1 MNFVIKC
8 DEYVLHD
15 SRNKELRVGSPML
28 NTEINKN
35 GTLTFTVYVNHP
47 YYDKLKKMQSIIKV
61 YQNNNIIFSGRILE
75 DAIDI
80 YKSKKITCEGAL
92 AYFLDSVCR
101 PFSYQGDVV
110 SFLESIIDS
119 HNAQVSEFQR
129 FILGT
134 VTVTDPNNYITRESV
149 NYLSNYEILRTRLFE
164 SSLGGYMRVRYTENG
179 NYVDY
184 LSDFTDTSTQV
195 IEFAKNMVDLE
206 NKIDGTNLIT
216 GIIPLGAKLTDSS
229 GNETDER
236 LTIKSVN
243 DNKDYLIDTDTS
255 DVYGKIFNVVEWD
268 DVTDATN
275 LKNKGQAYLDSHKVF
290 SGNISVTAVDLS
302 STSDEIGNFKIGQY
316 VIVNSNIHGISGRYL
331 LQKMSLDISN
341 PANTK
346 IDLGVTYDS
355 LTDITKNQEDMTN
368 SVIDRIG
375 TIETHYVPN
384 TEITGIINETIE
396 NNSLINQLPNQ
407 ILSRV
412 EELYT
417 KETDFNTYTSQLSTQ
432 MEQTASEI
440 TLQFQNITSLI
451 NTLSSDTNQQFSD
464 IVKYIR
470 FVDGNII
477 LGQVDNPFLLKI
489 TNNRIS
495 FLENNTEVAYMSN
508 GKLYVN
514 DGEFLTTLQLGNY
527 TFSPRANGNLS
538 FFKNRG

>member
-8 DEYVLHD
+8 DDYVIHD
-15 SRNKELRVGSPML
+15 SRDDTFKVGNPL
-28 NTEINKN
+28 LHTEINKN

-47 YYDKLKKMQSIIKV
+47 YYDKLKKMQSVVKA
-61 YQNNNIIFSGRILE
+61 YQNNNLIFSGRIL
-75 DAIDI
+75 DDTIDI
-80 YKSKKITCEGAL
+80 YKSKKVTCEGAF
-92 AYFLDSVCR
+92 AYFLDSVFR

-110 SFLESIIDS
+110 SFLENIIDS
-119 HNAQVSEFQR
+119 HNAQVKDFQK

-134 VTVTDPNNYITRESV
+134 VTVTDPNNYIHRESKD
-149 NYLSNYEILRTRLFE
+149 YLSSYEVLRSRLFE
-164 SSLGGYMRVRYTENG
+164 SSLGGYMRVRYTDNG
-179 NYVDY
+179 NYIDY

-195 IEFAKNMVDLE
+195 IEFAKNMVELE
-206 NKIDGTNLIT
+206 NKINGADIIT

-243 DNKDYLIDTDTS
+243 DNKDYLIDTDTA
-255 DVYGKIFNVVEWD
+255 DVYGKIFRVVEWD
-268 DVTDATN
+268 DVTNATN
-275 LKNKGQAYLDSHKVF
+275 LKAKGQAYLDSHKFF
-290 SGNISVTAVDLS
+290 SGSIDVTAVDLS
-302 STSDEIGNFKIGQY
+302 SINDNIGNFKVGQY
-316 VIVNSNIHGISGRYL
+316 VLVNSSVHGISGRYL
-331 LQKMSLDISN
+331 LQKMDLDISN

-346 IDLGVTYDS
+346 INLGVKYDS
-355 LTDITKNQEDMTN
+355 LTDITKNQEDITN
-368 SVIDRIG
+368 SVINRIG

-396 NNSLINQLPNQ
+396 NNSLVNQLPNQ

-417 KETDFNTYTSQLSTQ
+417 KASDFNTYTSQLSTQ

-440 TLQFQNITSLI
+440 TLQFQNVTSLI
-451 NTLSSDTNQQFSD
+451 NNLSNDTNQQFSD

-508 GKLYVN
+508 GRLYVS

-527 TFSPRANGNLS
+527 TFAPRANGNLS